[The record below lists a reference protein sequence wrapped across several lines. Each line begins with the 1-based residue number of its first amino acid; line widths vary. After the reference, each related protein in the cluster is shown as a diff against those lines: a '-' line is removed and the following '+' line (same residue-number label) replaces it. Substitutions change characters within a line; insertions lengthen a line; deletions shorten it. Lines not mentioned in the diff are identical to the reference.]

1 MSYGERLAGHPEQDF
16 YAELVTPQRLEHERR
31 SPSQKG
37 LAMWT
42 EAELVTPEVLEQL
55 PIYLRKVVSMGKLV
69 VCEGRHA
76 QRRTCDALMD

>member
-55 PIYLRKVVSMGKLV
+55 PKSWSNFPFTSVRWFLWESW
-69 VCEGRHA
+69 
-76 QRRTCDALMD
+76 